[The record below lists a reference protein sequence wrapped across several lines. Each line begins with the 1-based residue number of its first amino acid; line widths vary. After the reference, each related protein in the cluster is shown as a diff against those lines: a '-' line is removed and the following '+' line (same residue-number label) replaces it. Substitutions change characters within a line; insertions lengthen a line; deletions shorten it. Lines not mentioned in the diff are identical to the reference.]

1 MSRPIIVL
9 GDKTDHGGTV
19 IGASTTT
26 DIDGKGVARVGDK
39 VICPKHG
46 PSPIITTIATGDP
59 TNLVDGQPVAR
70 HGDKTACGA
79 TLISSQAASVVDAGG
94 GKKGSDLGAVA
105 AGLATIVGVSA
116 AVIGARTSRY
126 DEQIRFVNAKG
137 APLAGVNYRLEMDDG
152 SVVEGETDDDG
163 RSRRIETDQPSK
175 VLKATLSSPRPECCG
190 DQRHGHEASS
200 MEVEVGNVTTSDQQV
215 GSSVVTVA
223 TPEGESR
230 GLTSGEI
237 AMARQIFGDSIDYGR
252 VRVHNGEYLWL
263 GLQPNN
269 TAMTPN
275 GEMYFS
281 PTRFQKD
288 FSHTAYPWPL
298 ENVWFMHEMTHVWQY
313 QLGYPV
319 KWKRGNPLGWFMPY
333 EYNVDESKRLC
344 DYNMEQQ
351 GDIIGD
357 YFALKILGN
366 LLAVSQKRYR
376 SLAHLPLFEKILE
389 DFLRDPSNVANLPGG
404 GKARRDLRRERRS
417 EERAT
422 NDSQYEEGEK

>member
-79 TLISSQAASVVDAGG
+79 TLISSQAGSVVDAGG

-105 AGLATIVGVSA
+105 AGLATVVGVSA

-137 APLAGVNYRLEMDDG
+137 APLAGVSYRLEMDDG

-163 RSRRIETDQPSK
+163 RSRRVETDQPRK
-175 VLKATLSSPRPECCG
+175 VVKATLSSSRPECCG

-200 MEVEVGNVTTSDQQV
+200 LEVDVGNVTTSDQQV
-215 GSSVVTVA
+215 GSSLATVA

-237 AMARQIFGDSIDYGR
+237 AMARLIFGDSIDYGR
-252 VRVHNGEYLWL
+252 VRVHNGEYLWF
-263 GLQPNN
+263 GLQPND

-275 GEMYFS
+275 GEMYFN
-281 PTRFQKD
+281 PKEFKQD
-288 FSHTAYPWPL
+288 FSNDRDSGPSGQI
-298 ENVWFMHEMTHVWQY
+298 WFMHEMTHVWQY
-313 QLGYPV
+313 QLGFPV
-319 KWKRGNPLGWFMPY
+319 KWKRGNPLGWLMPY
-333 EYNVDESKRLC
+333 EYDADPAARFS

-357 YFALKILGN
+357 YFSLKVLGN
-366 LLAVSQKRYR
+366 RYGVAQDR
-376 SLAHLPLFEKILE
+376 YKVFSHLPLLEMILE
-389 DFLRDPSNVANLPGG
+389 NFLRDPGDVANLPGG
-404 GKARRDLRRERRS
+404 GKERRDARREKRS
-417 EERAT
+417 EERSA
-422 NDSQYEEGEK
+422 DYYQYGENE

>member
-175 VLKATLSSPRPECCG
+175 VLKATLSSSRPECCG

-200 MEVEVGNVTTSDQQV
+200 LEVEVGNVTTSDQQV

-223 TPEGESR
+223 TPKGESR

-237 AMARQIFGDSIDYGR
+237 AMARQIFGDSVDYGQ
-252 VRVHNGEYLWL
+252 VRVHNGEYLWF

-275 GEMYFS
+275 GEMYFN
-281 PTRFQKD
+281 PDRFLED
-288 FSHTAYPWPL
+288 FSDPAIAEPV
-298 ENVWFMHEMTHVWQY
+298 EQAWFIHEMTHVWQY

-319 KWKRGNPLGWFMPY
+319 KWKRGNPLGWFMSY
-333 EYNVDESKRLC
+333 EYKADPNKRLC
-344 DYNMEQQ
+344 DYNMEEQ
-351 GDIIGD
+351 GDIIRD
-357 YFALKILGN
+357 YFALKFLGN
-366 LLAVSQKRYR
+366 RYVVVQPKYR
-376 SLAHLPLFEKILE
+376 IWDHLPVLESMLE
-389 DFLRDPSNVANLPGG
+389 DFLEQPGDVGNLPGG
-404 GKARRDLRRERRS
+404 GKSRRDERRTQRGLQRT
-417 EERAT
+417 EVFADQGDKE
-422 NDSQYEEGEK
+422 

>member
-105 AGLATIVGVSA
+105 AGLATVVGVSA

-137 APLAGVNYRLEMDDG
+137 TPLAGVNYRLEMDDG

-200 MEVEVGNVTTSDQQV
+200 LEVEVGNVTTSDQQV

-252 VRVHNGEYLWL
+252 VRVHNGEYLWF
-263 GLQPNN
+263 GLQPND

-275 GEMYFS
+275 GEMYFN
-281 PTRFQKD
+281 PDRFRED
-288 FSHTAYPWPL
+288 FSPL
-298 ENVWFMHEMTHVWQY
+298 ANSYHRDQAWFMHEMTHVWQY

-319 KWKRGNPLGWFMPY
+319 KWKRGNPLGWIMSY
-333 EYNVDESKRLC
+333 KYKVDPAKRFS
-344 DYNMEQQ
+344 DYNMEEQ
-351 GDIIGD
+351 GDIIRD
-357 YFALKILGN
+357 YFSLKILRN
-366 LLAVSQKRYR
+366 RHVVVQEEYR
-376 SLAHLPLFEKILE
+376 RLDHLPDLESILV
-389 DFLRDPSNVANLPGG
+389 DFLKQPADVRHLPGG
-404 GKARRDLRRERRS
+404 GKPGRDDRREERGL
-417 EERAT
+417 ERAEAFP
-422 NDSQYEEGEK
+422 DQGDDE